1 MIKHFD
7 HVTIVVRDVEAA
19 KQFFGLLGFR
29 EDRSVVI
36 AGPQF
41 SAYMGVDGIEAEHVT
56 LALAN
61 VSPRTEVQLLKYRHP
76 DPLPDPAIGNLTK
89 LGFNHVCFAV
99 DDLEAEVARLKAKG
113 VQLRNEVMDFQNR
126 KLVFLSGPE
135 GVTVEL
141 AEWDRSRGKCRI
153 SCSAE
158 GYHARG
164 SYPRPGVFPG
174 HPARI
179 RSAEVQEPRRW
190 LRRRADRSHQVRGGV
205 PPR

>member
-29 EDRSVVI
+29 EDKSVVI
-36 AGPQF
+36 TGPKF

-56 LALAN
+56 LALAD

-76 DPLPDPAIGNLTK
+76 NPLPDPATGDLTK

-99 DDLEAEVARLKAKG
+99 DDLEAEVARLKTKG
-113 VQLRNEVMDFQNR
+113 VRFRNEVMEFHDR

-141 AEWDRSRGKCRI
+141 AEWDRSLG
-153 SCSAE
+153 
-158 GYHARG
+158 
-164 SYPRPGVFPG
+164 
-174 HPARI
+174 
-179 RSAEVQEPRRW
+179 
-190 LRRRADRSHQVRGGV
+190 
-205 PPR
+205 